1 MDTWNLNL
9 KLESKTLKKCGEEGK
24 ASHHQINFLKVY
36 KFISG
41 HIQVGY
47 LIWRQVCHKIRIL
60 NPNLSLNWEREKRK

>member
-1 MDTWNLNL
+1 MEF
-9 KLESKTLKKCGEEGK
+9 KLQIGKQNSKEVWRRGK
-24 ASHHQINFLKVY
+24 SISHHQINFLKVY